1 MTAPAQPVQLA
12 RPAKLPAD
20 RPVLFELHERLDA
33 GGTAKA
39 WRMFW
44 DAGDYVADESVEYE
58 VRDMQRRHWGVEG
71 ERVSCRSG
79 RMPDDAAHVWE
90 VESGGAPWYEGI
102 LDEALTHDGTADA
115 SVTIN
120 EEVRT
125 VTVAD
130 RFLSAGGQLDAAE
143 RIGFTYDVQAKRFVV
158 TEAACG

>member
-1 MTAPAQPVQLA
+1 MNAPAQPVQLA
-12 RPAKLPAD
+12 RPAKLPDD

-33 GGTAKA
+33 GGTAEA

-90 VESGGAPWYEGI
+90 VVSGGAPWYGG
-102 LDEALTHDGTADA
+102 ALTEDLTFEADA
-115 SVTIN
+115 EATVTIYG
-120 EEVRT
+120 VART
-125 VTVAD
+125 VTVSD
-130 RFLSAGGQLDAAE
+130 RFLSFGDQLDSGTS
-143 RIGFTYDVQAKRFVV
+143 IGFVYDLQAGAFVV
-158 TEAACG
+158 TEAPCG